1 MSYYALISSLPML
14 TLEGN
19 AGITV
24 ERFLSCCETYV
35 KGEKYRILEE
45 LGLDPA
51 ADQFKAGSLPGRY
64 AAWEC
69 ALRNAIVRSRSNK
82 LERDPAVFLNK
93 EAGVEGDTERAAA
106 AAWATVNPLERE
118 KILDQARWM
127 KIEEL
132 ECGERFSFEQLC
144 AYKLKLLL
152 QLKWIGRFQ
161 ERAAENLELSAESVV
176 RSIETN
182 TKQEN

>member
-14 TLEGN
+14 LPEGN
-19 AGITV
+19 AGMTP
-24 ERFLSCCETYV
+24 ERFLSACGTYV

-45 LGLDPA
+45 LGLDPMP
-51 ADQFKAGSLPGRY
+51 DQFKPDSLPGRY

-82 LERDPAVFLNK
+82 LDRDPAAYLNK

-106 AAWATVNPLERE
+106 AAWTVSDPLERE
-118 KILDQARWM
+118 RILDQARWM

-132 ECGERFSFEQLC
+132 EAGSLFSFEQLC
-144 AYKLKLLL
+144 AYKLKMLL
-152 QLKWIGRFQ
+152 QLKWLGRSR
-161 ERAAENLELSAESVV
+161 ERAAENLELSTDAVV
-176 RSIETN
+176 RSIELK